1 MSPSLSQ
8 VLLAGCSFA
17 TTSKCP
23 TPSAPGFPSPFESSE
38 IYAPLAIS
46 TDRGLNWARLNFT
59 ATVSIADVALVRS
72 ADAPQRVLAAARYE
86 TQFAGA
92 VLDPNPA
99 RRLVSQLG
107 IWTTDQGGMV
117 NNWCEPAFDICVAF
131 RRWDRKLLCFFTIF
145 VFGTH
150 AFILEE
156 CAGRKFPCR

>member
-1 MSPSLSQ
+1 MHTSSLSQ

-17 TTSKCP
+17 TTSKHP
-23 TPSAPGFPSPFESSE
+23 TPSAPGFPAPIESSE

-72 ADAPQRVLAAARYE
+72 ANAPQRVLAAARHE

-107 IWTTDQGGMV
+107 IWRTDQGGMV
-117 NNWCEPAFDICVAF
+117 NNWCEPVLI
-131 RRWDRKLLCFFTIF
+131 LLLRFASVQYGGIENK
-145 VFGTH
+145 
-150 AFILEE
+150 ILSSNSWHL
-156 CAGRKFPCR
+156 CLT